1 MLSFYGI
8 TFFIYYLY
16 GKSTV
21 AVGSLGGWYGDIEYL
36 IRFLHG
42 TIIDRVGKHKIIGPA
57 VYHPVLFAP
66 DKGSETRKK
75 IAKKG
80 EDMVD
85 ELKEKFGEFVDS
97 VTEKVE
103 SKKEASAE

>member
-1 MLSFYGI
+1 MSTGKVVLGVLVGLAAGAALGI
-8 TFFIYYLY
+8 
-16 GKSTV
+16 
-21 AVGSLGGWYGDIEYL
+21 
-36 IRFLHG
+36 
-42 TIIDRVGKHKIIGPA
+42 
-57 VYHPVLFAP
+57 LFAP

-85 ELKEKFGEFVDS
+85 ELKEKFGEVVDS

>member
-1 MLSFYGI
+1 MSTGKVVLGVLVGLAAGAALGI
-8 TFFIYYLY
+8 Q
-16 GKSTV
+16 
-21 AVGSLGGWYGDIEYL
+21 
-36 IRFLHG
+36 
-42 TIIDRVGKHKIIGPA
+42 
-57 VYHPVLFAP
+57 FAP
-66 DKGSETRKK
+66 DKGTETRKK

>member
-1 MLSFYGI
+1 MSTGKVVLGVLVGLAAGAALGI
-8 TFFIYYLY
+8 
-16 GKSTV
+16 
-21 AVGSLGGWYGDIEYL
+21 
-36 IRFLHG
+36 
-42 TIIDRVGKHKIIGPA
+42 
-57 VYHPVLFAP
+57 LFAP

-80 EDMVD
+80 EDRVD

>member
-1 MLSFYGI
+1 MSTGKVVLGVLVGLAAGAALGI
-8 TFFIYYLY
+8 
-16 GKSTV
+16 
-21 AVGSLGGWYGDIEYL
+21 
-36 IRFLHG
+36 
-42 TIIDRVGKHKIIGPA
+42 
-57 VYHPVLFAP
+57 LFAP

>member
-1 MLSFYGI
+1 MSTGKVVLGVLVGLAAGAALGI
-8 TFFIYYLY
+8 
-16 GKSTV
+16 
-21 AVGSLGGWYGDIEYL
+21 
-36 IRFLHG
+36 
-42 TIIDRVGKHKIIGPA
+42 
-57 VYHPVLFAP
+57 LFAP

-103 SKKEASAE
+103 SKKESSAE

>member
-1 MLSFYGI
+1 MSTGKEDLGVLVGLAAGAALGI
-8 TFFIYYLY
+8 
-16 GKSTV
+16 
-21 AVGSLGGWYGDIEYL
+21 
-36 IRFLHG
+36 
-42 TIIDRVGKHKIIGPA
+42 
-57 VYHPVLFAP
+57 LFAP